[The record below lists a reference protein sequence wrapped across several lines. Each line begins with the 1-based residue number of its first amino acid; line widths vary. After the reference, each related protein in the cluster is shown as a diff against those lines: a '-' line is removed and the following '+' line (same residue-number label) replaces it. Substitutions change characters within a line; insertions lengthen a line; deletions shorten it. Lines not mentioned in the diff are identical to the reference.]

1 MGSCHALTAQVSSL
15 PGGDK
20 LTSSFPSSSA
30 HGLLLSRQLVH
41 RNAYLHKYRIEA
53 NAHNRNQVRT
63 VQPPSD
69 TVKTLQRSLS
79 LDSALPPAPPLSS
92 PQSDEGKGGGPS
104 SAQLQDE
111 EKMAS
116 AQQQLVVETR
126 DGFSSASKKSR
137 LVPKKP
143 SAVFALFRRGKRS
156 VEKTLSSFTLAIVE
170 LAIIGAL
177 CALGTL
183 IEQGQS
189 KEFYLQKYA
198 EDYAF
203 GVFDGEWVL
212 RLCLDHVYTA
222 PYFLGLI
229 ACLAASLM
237 ACTSSRQLPL
247 VKIARR
253 WKFYSSGAS
262 ISKLAF
268 HETLPRARLADL
280 GALLA
285 ADNYQVFVKGPALY
299 AFKGLAG
306 RFAPIGVHA
315 ALLLIMGGAT
325 YSATGGYRG
334 SLMVPQGLN
343 FMVGEAVYPSGFLAH
358 PPDTFDTEV
367 HVNRFSIE
375 TYPNGE
381 VSQFRTDVSLFDL
394 RGREVSRKEIS
405 VNKPLRYGGF
415 TLYQTDWGISA
426 FQVRVDGEGPFN
438 LVAAPLQKGDNK
450 LFGTFLPLGD
460 TGLTEAKGISM
471 LARDLQSVIIYDSSG
486 AFVGVRRSG
495 SGLPITVD
503 GVSIVIDDVIGSTGL
518 ELKLDPGVPFVYA
531 GFGALMLTTVV
542 SYLSHVQVWALQEGD
557 SVVVGAKS
565 NRQRSGFQEE
575 FEKLLD
581 FVPEIIKAEKD
592 LPSLVLSNN
601 VDALQNQ
608 EEIVSL

>member
-1 MGSCHALTAQVSSL
+1 MGSYHVLTAKGSTAL
-15 PGGDK
+15 GGDK
-20 LTSSFPSSSA
+20 LTSCFSSSSG
-30 HGLLLSRQLVH
+30 HGFLLSHQLFH
-41 RNAYLHKYRIEA
+41 RNVYSHKYRIQA
-53 NAHNRNQVRT
+53 NAHNRKQVST
-63 VQPPSD
+63 AHPTSD
-69 TVKTLQRSLS
+69 TLKTLQRTLS

-92 PQSDEGKGGGPS
+92 PQSDEGKRAGPS
-104 SAQLQDE
+104 SAQVQDE
-111 EKMAS
+111 VRTAS
-116 AQQQLVVETR
+116 GKSHL
-126 DGFSSASKKSR
+126 ASN
-137 LVPKKP
+137 KP
-143 SAVFALFRRGKRS
+143 SAVFVLFRQVKRA
-156 VEKTLSSFTLAIVE
+156 VERTLSSFNLALAE
-170 LAIIGAL
+170 LAIIAAL

-189 KEFYLQKYA
+189 KEFYLEKYA

-203 GVFDGEWVL
+203 GMFNGEWVL

-253 WKFYSSGAS
+253 WKFYNSGAS
-262 ISKLAF
+262 VSKLPF
-268 HETLPRARLADL
+268 HETLPRAQLADL

-325 YSATGGYRG
+325 YSAIGGYRG
-334 SLMVPQGLN
+334 NVMVPQGLN
-343 FMVGEAVYPSGFLAH
+343 FMIGEVMYPVGFLAR

-381 VSQFRTDVSLFDL
+381 VSQFRTDLSLFDL

-415 TLYQTDWGISA
+415 TMYQTDWAISA
-426 FQVRVDGEGPFN
+426 FQVRVDGEGPYN
-438 LVAAPLQKGDNK
+438 LVAAPLQTGDNK

-460 TGLTEAKGISM
+460 TGLGEVKGISM
-471 LARDLQSVIIYDSSG
+471 LARDLQSVIVYDSSG

-495 SGLPITVD
+495 SGRPITVD
-503 GVSIVIDDVIGSTGL
+503 GVSIIIDDVIGSTGL
-518 ELKLDPGVPFVYA
+518 ELKMDPGVPIVYA
-531 GFGALMLTTVV
+531 GFGALMLTTVI
-542 SYLSHVQVWALQEGD
+542 SYLCHVQVWALQEGN
-557 SVVVGAKS
+557 SLLVGAKS
-565 NRQRSGFQEE
+565 NRNRSDFQEE

-581 FVPEIIKAEKD
+581 FVPEIVKPENGT
-592 LPSLVLSNN
+592 PPVVLTNSIGG
-601 VDALQNQ
+601 LQNPDKS
-608 EEIVSL
+608 VG